1 MTDVKLN
8 GVSNVMLG
16 TTDMVRSVDFY
27 VETLG
32 LEMQSQNARGSRFLV
47 VAGSR

>member
-8 GVSNVMLG
+8 GVSNVILG
-16 TTDMVRSVDFY
+16 TTDMVRSVDFH
-27 VETLG
+27 VETLD
-32 LEMQSQNARGSRFLV
+32 LEMQSQNAGGSCFMA